1 MRIEPYIC
9 KVYLLGILTFAK
21 SAVKS
26 KEGAEPMTAVMGKQG
41 PDRGDTDG
49 GAAHRAWDELLARR
63 THALGGGEITAIL
76 SLAGATDIITFSGG
90 FPEPATF
97 STGVLA
103 DIAARLIAEDPGVA
117 LQYSATE
124 GLAGTREYLS
134 GRLAA
139 QEGRA
144 PGTGELMIT
153 SGGID
158 CMELLAKSYV
168 DPGDVVVV
176 ESPTYLGAIMA
187 FRGYEADV
195 RGVPI
200 DDDGMRV
207 DVLADLLAG
216 GLRPKIVYT
225 IPDYQNPSGLSMS
238 AERRPELADLARRY
252 GFLILEDVAYRELG
266 FGTVLGASTVLG
278 DSTVPGAGPA
288 SPPSLW
294 SLAPDVVL
302 QAGTFSKIFSPGF
315 RMGWA
320 TGPAEI
326 IGRLVVA
333 KQNSDQCAGALG
345 QRMLE
350 EYGRGGHLDRQ
361 VAGARVLYQRRASLT
376 TEALAAHMPAG
387 STWTTPAG
395 GFYVWLTCPDGVDT
409 VALAAAAR
417 AEKVAY
423 VPGRP
428 FYLEGAGAGTN
439 QIRLAYSRVA
449 DDLIDEGIRRIATVI
464 KEARA

>member
-1 MRIEPYIC
+1 
-9 KVYLLGILTFAK
+9 
-21 SAVKS
+21 
-26 KEGAEPMTAVMGKQG
+26 MTAVTGQQG
-41 PDRGDTDG
+41 LDRGDENR
-49 GAAHRAWDELLARR
+49 GAGRLNWDERLARR
-63 THALGGGEITAIL
+63 THALGGSEITAIL
-76 SLAGATDIITFSGG
+76 SLAGATDVITFSGG

-97 STGVLA
+97 QTGTLA
-103 DIAARLIAEDPGVA
+103 DIAARLIADEPGVA

-124 GLAGTREYLS
+124 GLPGIRDYVS

-144 PGTGELMIT
+144 PGAGELMIT

-176 ESPTYLGAIMA
+176 EEPTYLGGLMA

-195 RGVPI
+195 RGVPL
-200 DDDGMRV
+200 DDEGMRV
-207 DVLADLLAG
+207 DVLKDLLAG

-225 IPDYQNPSGLSMS
+225 IPDYQNPTGLSMS
-238 AERRPELADLARRY
+238 AERRQGLVDLARRY
-252 GFLILEDVAYRELG
+252 GFFILEDVAYRELG
-266 FGTVLGASTVLG
+266 FGPEADGVA
-278 DSTVPGAGPA
+278 
-288 SPPSLW
+288 PPSSMW

-320 TGPAEI
+320 AGPAEVV
-326 IGRLVVA
+326 GRLVIA

-350 EYGRGGHLDRQ
+350 EYGRGGHMDRQ
-361 VAGARVLYQRRASLT
+361 VAESRVLYGRRARLT
-376 TEALAAHMPAG
+376 TEALAAHMPDG
-387 STWTTPAG
+387 SSWTTPAG
-395 GFYVWLTCPDGVDT
+395 GFYVWLTCPEGVDT
-409 VALAAAAR
+409 VALSAAAR

-428 FYLEGAGAGTN
+428 FYLDDAKVGAN

-449 DDLIDEGIRRIATVI
+449 DDLIDEGIRRIADVV
-464 KEARA
+464 KSAL

>member
-1 MRIEPYIC
+1 
-9 KVYLLGILTFAK
+9 
-21 SAVKS
+21 
-26 KEGAEPMTAVMGKQG
+26 MTAIVGQQG
-41 PDRGDTDG
+41 LDQGDPNRGPSRSTGRRD
-49 GAAHRAWDELLARR
+49 WDERLARR
-63 THALGGGEITAIL
+63 THALGGSEITAIL
-76 SLAGATDIITFSGG
+76 SLAGATDVITFSGG

-97 STGVLA
+97 ASGTLA
-103 DIAARLIAEDPGVA
+103 DIAARLIAEEPGVA

-124 GLAGTREYLS
+124 GLAGIRDYVSE
-134 GRLAA
+134 RLAA

-144 PGTGELMIT
+144 PGAGELMIT

-176 ESPTYLGAIMA
+176 EAPTYLGGIMA

-195 RGVPI
+195 RGVPV
-200 DDDGMRV
+200 DDAGMRV

-225 IPDYQNPSGLSMS
+225 IPDYQNPSGLSMN
-238 AERRPELADLARRY
+238 AERRQELADLARRY
-252 GFLILEDVAYRELG
+252 DFLILEDVAYRELG
-266 FGTVLGASTVLG
+266 FGGAT
-278 DSTVPGAGPA
+278 P
-288 SPPSLW
+288 PPSLW

-320 TGPAEI
+320 AGPADI
-326 IGRLVVA
+326 IGRLVIA

-361 VAGARVLYQRRASLT
+361 VAGARVLYERRARLT
-376 TEALAAHMPAG
+376 TDALAAHMPDGA
-387 STWTTPAG
+387 SWTTPTG
-395 GFYVWLTCPDGVDT
+395 GFYVWLTCPGGVDT
-409 VALAAAAR
+409 VALSAAAR
-417 AEKVAY
+417 AKKVAY
-423 VPGRP
+423 VPGLP
-428 FYLEGAGAGTN
+428 FYLEDAGAGAN
-439 QIRLAYSRVA
+439 QIRLSYSRVA
-449 DDLIDEGIRRIATVI
+449 DDLIDEGIRRIADVV
-464 KEARA
+464 KSAL